1 MVGQEFLKINA
12 TPEQLSLIPMSKG
25 KWWISTPAPSPHRR
39 GNSDSLAPRAIPQ
52 DWVPLTPW
60 VTDLITTLLSV
71 LPYAPPGVCL
81 ASQQRI
87 CIQSSS
93 QSWIWGE
100 LKLKHQDNRK
110 HPSLSRSLRALCSAL
125 WVHWGVRIGLFG
137 KGLAAAAEPWAAR
150 EPRSHRE
157 TCPETI
163 VTVQRRK
170 MMTETKAKETDG
182 DEKKLKDRFHQ

>member
-137 KGLAAAAEPWAAR
+137 KVWLLPQN
-150 EPRSHRE
+150 
-157 TCPETI
+157 PELQGSLG
-163 VTVQRRK
+163 VTGRLVQRPSSLFRGGKWWLRPRRRK
-170 MMTETKAKETDG
+170 RMEMK
-182 DEKKLKDRFHQ
+182 RN